1 MYAFVRVKQGLIK
14 YKKNKI
20 FNAKSAAKSAA
31 KMAAMTLTDRIR
43 VRQPAPL
50 NKIVGK

>member
-14 YKKNKI
+14 YNKNKI
-20 FNAKSAAKSAA
+20 FNAKSEA